1 MTKTP
6 TDTPFD
12 ANTTAYSLSNAYWL
26 AQAANIAYQEKHETP
41 PAVAKL
47 GMEDFFKPGTDGLK
61 DHSMSRYVAHIEK
74 ALKSRA

>member
-1 MTKTP
+1 MTATP
-6 TDTPFD
+6 IDTPFD
-12 ANTTAYSLSNAYWL
+12 ANATAYSLNNAYWL
-26 AQAANIAYQEKHETP
+26 AQAANIAYEEKNKVQ

-47 GMEDFFKPGTDGLK
+47 GLEDFFKLGTDGLK

>member
-1 MTKTP
+1 MTTSP

-12 ANTTAYSLSNAYWL
+12 ANATANSLNNVYWL
-26 AQAANIAYQEKHETP
+26 AQVANIAYEEKNKIQ

-47 GMEDFFKPGTDGLK
+47 GLEDFLKPGSDGLN

-74 ALKSRA
+74 ALKSGA